1 MGAFVFL
8 SLLRPMGG
16 CSVHGKC
23 ILSLTWA
30 GRLRDVDQL
39 DRDGKELLKGRKVR
53 AGSVGVGDAERGWTN
68 TNQGLSRVEAV
79 YSSCVVVLGCFA
91 I

>member
-16 CSVHGKC
+16 CSVHGEC

-39 DRDGKELLKGRKVR
+39 DRDGEILLMGRKVR
-53 AGSVGVGDAERGWTN
+53 ERSVGVGDAERGWTN
-68 TNQGLSRVEAV
+68 TNQGPITS
-79 YSSCVVVLGCFA
+79 
-91 I
+91 